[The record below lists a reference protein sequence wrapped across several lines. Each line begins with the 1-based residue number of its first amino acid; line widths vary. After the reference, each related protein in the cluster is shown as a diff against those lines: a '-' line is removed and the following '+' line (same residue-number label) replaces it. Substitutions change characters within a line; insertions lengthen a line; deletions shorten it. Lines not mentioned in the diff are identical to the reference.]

1 VEEFLER
8 LRKLL
13 LTLLTIGGVFA
24 MGAMFLNAVA
34 GR

>member
-1 VEEFLER
+1 MEEFLER

-13 LTLLTIGGVFA
+13 FTLLAIGGVFA
-24 MGAMFLNAVA
+24 MGVMFLNAIA